1 MGTGAVWRAVGVG
14 WWSSR
19 GADRPL
25 SPPLLLPPPSSQYNL
40 GFYLTYLARWPALC
54 LAAVAPGGA
63 VAAYCLGKVEGD
75 DRADPASRRAW
86 HGHVS
91 AVAVA
96 PAYRRRGLARRLME
110 ALERESGAGDCF
122 FVDLFVRASN
132 AAAIAMYGKMGYTVY
147 RRVLGYYS
155 GSEDALDM
163 RKALAADTAGA
174 SAVPR
179 GKPVTPA
186 ELEWD

>member
-1 MGTGAVWRAVGVG
+1 
-14 WWSSR
+14 
-19 GADRPL
+19 
-25 SPPLLLPPPSSQYNL
+25 
-40 GFYLTYLARWPALC
+40 
-54 LAAVAPGGA
+54 
-63 VAAYCLGKVEGD
+63 
-75 DRADPASRRAW
+75 
-86 HGHVS
+86 
-91 AVAVA
+91 
-96 PAYRRRGLARRLME
+96 ME
-110 ALERESGAGDCF
+110 ALERESDAGDCF
-122 FVDLFVRASN
+122 FVDLLVRASN

-163 RKALAADTAGA
+163 RKALAADAAGA